1 MLTHKPCSLFFK
13 GCGFLIVYEL
23 GVVKALKELAP
34 EILRSATKIC
44 GSSSGSIVASLVTLE
59 SMAECNPFCTPTFD
73 IRSVLLGPISPN
85 IDVLRNIEKLL
96 YKTLPENAHQLA
108 SGRLHIILT
117 RVSDRQ
123 NVVVSDFRSKE
134 ELVQRYIDGN
144 FSSPEPSF
152 YTKTMIIVSA
162 LGLDNDICPKDKPGN
177 FFSFYSFQQQ
187 FQIQLE
193 NIHRV
198 FHCFFPPGHLVSSH
212 QESMQPQA
220 YLLLCGY
227 NKHCLQG

>member
-134 ELVQRYIDGN
+134 ELVQVRAAVSICELLPN
-144 FSSPEPSF
+144 
-152 YTKTMIIVSA
+152 TNITMIIVSA

>member
-44 GSSSGSIVASLVTLE
+44 GSSSGSIVASLVTCGSFE
-59 SMAECNPFCTPTFD
+59 YYCAIVKEV
-73 IRSVLLGPISPN
+73 RSVLLGPISPN

-134 ELVQRYIDGN
+134 ELVQVRAAVSLLPNTNI
-144 FSSPEPSF
+144 
-152 YTKTMIIVSA
+152 TMIIVSA

>member
-1 MLTHKPCSLFFK
+1 MESADVAFEYYCA
-13 GCGFLIVYEL
+13 IV
-23 GVVKALKELAP
+23 KE
-34 EILRSATKIC
+34 
-44 GSSSGSIVASLVTLE
+44 
-59 SMAECNPFCTPTFD
+59 
-73 IRSVLLGPISPN
+73 IRNVLLGPISPN
-85 IDVLRNIEKLL
+85 IDVLRNLQKFL

-123 NVVVSDFRSKE
+123 NVVVSDFGSKE
-134 ELVQRYIDGN
+134 EVIQAVTCSCFIPVYNGYIPPSFQGVHYIDGS

-162 LGLDNDICPKDKPGN
+162 LALDNDICPRDKPGN

-193 NIHRV
+193 NFHRV
-198 FHCFFPPGHLVSSH
+198 FRFFFPPGHLVSSQ
-212 QESMQPQA
+212 QESMQPQT

>member
-44 GSSSGSIVASLVTLE
+44 GSSSGSIVASLVTSQDQIFRCSTPAMEARFSKGISTLCSLE
-59 SMAECNPFCTPTFD
+59 NP
-73 IRSVLLGPISPN
+73 
-85 IDVLRNIEKLL
+85 LL

-134 ELVQRYIDGN
+134 ELVQVRAAVSICELLPN
-144 FSSPEPSF
+144 
-152 YTKTMIIVSA
+152 TNITMIIVSA